1 MSGLTPNQLGEV
13 VSRVARQLEDAGQP
27 WDKIA
32 GRPRELTLR
41 DAVIV
46 TCAYL
51 RQNIIEEVLAEIFD
65 VSQATISRAICDLT
79 PIISAVTDEFRPT
92 AEQATTTVRKQ
103 GTGLVDGFLAP
114 CWSWHL
120 IRDLWSGKH
129 KTTGHNCQVVADLTG
144 NVIYI
149 SEPMTGHNHD
159 TTVLT
164 KTETGDIL
172 KAALS
177 WIGDKGYEGHATIS
191 PIKKPKHRDL
201 TDNEK
206 KFNNQVSSLR
216 APVERAIAHIKTWRI
231 LHRLPAST
239 ENMAHI
245 APCGHRTL
253 FLQDSF

>member
-1 MSGLTPNQLGEV
+1 MSGLTPDQLGEV
-13 VSRVARQLEDAGQP
+13 VSRVVRQLEESGLP
-27 WDKIA
+27 WDKGS

-41 DAVIV
+41 EAVIV

-79 PIISAVTDEFRPT
+79 PIISAVTVEFRPT
-92 AEQATTTVRKQ
+92 AEQATAAVRKQ
-103 GTGLVDGFLAP
+103 VTVLVDGFLAP

-129 KTTGHNCQVVADLTG
+129 KTTGHNCQVVTDLVG

-164 KTETGDIL
+164 ETETVDIL
-172 KAALS
+172 KASRHTRLRINAYPRR
-177 WIGDKGYEGHATIS
+177 YEPTIAVSGVHRSAT
-191 PIKKPKHRDL
+191 L
-201 TDNEK
+201 
-206 KFNNQVSSLR
+206 
-216 APVERAIAHIKTWRI
+216 A
-231 LHRLPAST
+231 
-239 ENMAHI
+239 
-245 APCGHRTL
+245 
-253 FLQDSF
+253 